1 MTLFKGLMQHSQ
13 TDDVDLASSNS
24 HTYRREAE

>member
-1 MTLFKGLMQHSQ
+1 MTLFGRLMQHSQ
-13 TDDVDLASSNS
+13 ANDINLAFSNS